1 MMFRALLLLVAA
13 ASAVPVLP
21 TAGQAASFNCA
32 LANTPTEHAI
42 CSNAQLGRLDE
53 QSAGMYFQI
62 IGSSPP
68 LPTLNQVRNTQRSFL
83 AQRNSCGGNFD
94 CIVDSYTSQIMYLR
108 NEMETLGLRQ

>member
-1 MMFRALLLLVAA
+1 MNRALLLFAA
-13 ASAVPVLP
+13 VTTLVPVVPEIGL
-21 TAGQAASFNCA
+21 AASFNCA

-42 CSNAQLGRLDE
+42 CNNAQLGRLDE
-53 QSAGMYFQI
+53 QSSGMYFQI

-83 AQRNSCGGNFD
+83 AQRNACGANFD